1 MSSHQKA
8 LQKQLL
14 NLKKQ
19 KKSLQKKQQKQPR
32 WLRKRGLRR
41 RNRALSKK
49 IKFLGNRLRSLRKR
63 LQRQQKQQQ
72 KLPLQ
77 RKEQDTIEIPNPCIN
92 CNDCTSYNHSLN
104 GEERKWCP
112 NCVMSYD
119 MWQEAYHPGNQSL
132 VLRCNTRNCSC
143 GRNPRSVD
151 MDSDAN
157 DSHNGDNHNL
167 SPEEELFKELQRIS
181 SENIEEIPSI
191 IFRRGGKILTSWGF
205 KPDSVKKILASLEVF
220 EDDFFDLRG
229 ASLKYFGHFPEIGE
243 DLAEDILRRVNL
255 LYEKVQVLCTE
266 RVRVLHGLSTEPDNP
281 DDIFFKRNMFEYT
294 QMRLILMKGGIERE
308 GLQPKRCDRCHEKFT
323 QGSSQNVAKREARQR
338 ITRTDY
344 FRFTQA
350 LIVCKSCANF
360 FHIASNVRHVQYAAS
375 EVR

>member
-1 MSSHQKA
+1 MSPSRKKY
-8 LQKQLL
+8 LQKQLRK
-14 NLKKQ
+14 LKGQ
-19 KKSLQKKQQKQPR
+19 KKSLLKKRGQ
-32 WLRKRGLRR
+32 RKRI
-41 RNRALSKK
+41 RALSKK
-49 IKFLGNRLRSLRKR
+49 IECLGRRLRRH
-63 LQRQQKQQQ
+63 RQQKHRLLKQRKQQKEQQ
-72 KLPLQ
+72 KLLY
-77 RKEQDTIEIPNPCIN
+77 TIENILEIQAPCNN
-92 CNDCTSYNHSLN
+92 CKDATSDIHILN

-375 EVR
+375 EIR